1 MLDAGLL
8 NWPSRSKSNA
18 DLGAWTGL
26 RQKSDVT
33 AFDPVQFVA
42 QNGVVLASGKGP
54 VPSVAEAVA
63 GEPIRGSWWG
73 HAKGSEI
80 FHALGVLDDSTDV
93 LCFKLIDGKNTFVHR
108 RLWPALVRLAEI
120 LGKERVT
127 AIKQEHT
134 ASGAHRNV
142 STPFPKWVP
151 AEAKEQASRL
161 SESEARAALG
171 PWTDA
176 LASKAQGRGRSR

>member
-1 MLDAGLL
+1 MD
-8 NWPSRSKSNA
+8 
-18 DLGAWTGL
+18 
-26 RQKSDVT
+26 

-42 QNGVVLASGKGP
+42 QNGIVLASAKGP
-54 VPSVAEAVA
+54 VPNLAEAVA

-73 HAKGSEI
+73 HRKGSQI
-80 FHALGVLDDSTDV
+80 FHALSAVDDSPDV
-93 LCFKLIDGKNTFVHR
+93 
-108 RLWPALVRLAEI
+108 
-120 LGKERVT
+120 LGKERVA

-151 AEAKEQASRL
+151 AEVKEQASRL
-161 SESEARAALG
+161 SETEARAALG